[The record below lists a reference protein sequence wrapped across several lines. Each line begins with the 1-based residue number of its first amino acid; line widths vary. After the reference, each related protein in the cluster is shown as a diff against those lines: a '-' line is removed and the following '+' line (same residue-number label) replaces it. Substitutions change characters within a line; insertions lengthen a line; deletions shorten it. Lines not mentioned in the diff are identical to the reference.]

1 MDKKLL
7 LSKIAASKSEVT
19 EAEERLVRIL
29 RETRSGPRAEK
40 TTITDVA
47 SEAIT
52 KLRTARTDLEDLHK
66 IISDEVESA

>member
-1 MDKKLL
+1 MNKKLL
-7 LSKIAASKSEVT
+7 LDKLATSKSEVID
-19 EAEERLVRIL
+19 AEERLVKLL

-40 TTITDVA
+40 TTVTELV

-66 IISDEVESA
+66 IVSEDVSLE